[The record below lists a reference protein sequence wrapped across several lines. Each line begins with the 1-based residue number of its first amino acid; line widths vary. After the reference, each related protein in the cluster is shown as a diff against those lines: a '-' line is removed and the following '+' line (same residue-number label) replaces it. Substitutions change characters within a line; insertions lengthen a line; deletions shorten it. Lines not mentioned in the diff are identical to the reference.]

1 MSPPLSLPND
11 GSQPDD
17 RMPQATNALGEGAR
31 AGINVLLVDDDRLV
45 LATLGEGLK
54 DAGYGVTVASSAMDA
69 MRTARKGGIDIAIL
83 DVRMPEV
90 DGIELAKQLRES
102 TSIPFLFLSAY
113 GDVEIVRRAADYG
126 ALGYLVKPVDIPQ
139 IVPSL
144 EAALIRAREIG
155 TLRQAEQRL
164 ATALAIEQKT
174 RMAVGLLMERR
185 RLDREAAFEALRG
198 LARSQ
203 RRKIA
208 DVAEELLAAVDV
220 LNAEGPRGPR
230 R

>member
-11 GSQPDD
+11 GSQPDE
-17 RMPQATNALGEGAR
+17 RMPQATNAVGEGAR
-31 AGINVLLVDDDRLV
+31 AGVNVLLVDDDRLV

-185 RLDREAAFEALRG
+185 RLDRDAAFEALRG

-208 DVAEELLAAVDV
+208 DVAEELLAAADV